1 MHTQKYSSNL
11 EHVFKL
17 GVYKKCLRWLEEDD
31 NLELWHDKISAKQ
44 RRVLMT
50 KWTAEAWKELTADK
64 LFFMKLFERTGCLIT
79 ADGSDDDKIRSQALE
94 PYSF

>member
-1 MHTQKYSSNL
+1 M
-11 EHVFKL
+11 
-17 GVYKKCLRWLEEDD
+17 
-31 NLELWHDKISAKQ
+31 ELWHDKISAKQ

-79 ADGSDDDKIRSQALE
+79 ADGSDDDKIRPQALE